1 MTAEGLLYIK
11 AFHIIFVVTWFAGL
25 FYMVRLFVYFCE
37 AQEKEEV
44 ERTILTNQYKIM
56 MGRLWRIITVPS
68 MILTV
73 ILGSSLFAYNSDFH
87 TQPWMWA
94 KLVFVLLL
102 IAYHHVC
109 GAIYKK
115 FKKDI
120 VNTTSNKMRLWN
132 EGATLL
138 LFAIVFLVELQDS
151 MDALIGLGGF
161 IGLSILLMFGIRI
174 YKKYRKAKEPIET
187 PDGEGL
193 KNKQEP

>member
-1 MTAEGLLYIK
+1 MTEEGLLYVK
-11 AFHIIFVVTWFAGL
+11 AFHIVFVVTWFAGL

-37 AQEKEEV
+37 AQEKDDV
-44 ERTILTNQYKIM
+44 EKAILSNQYKIM
-56 MGRLWRIITVPS
+56 MRRLWYIITVPS
-68 MILTV
+68 MVLTV
-73 ILGSSLFAYNSDFH
+73 ILGSTLLVFSSDIYA
-87 TQPWMWA
+87 QPWMWA

-115 FKKDI
+115 FKNDI
-120 VNTTSNKMRLWN
+120 VNTTPAKMRLWN

-161 IGLSILLMFGIRI
+161 IGLAILLMVGIKV
-174 YKKYRKAKEPIET
+174 YKKYRKAEEQPSETSGNDIE
-187 PDGEGL
+187 E
-193 KNKQEP
+193 